1 MLQLTFFRNPR
12 FSVASGAIGIAFF
25 ALFGAIFATTQFLQD
40 AHGYSALEAGAA
52 MVPVAFG
59 LMMGAGSS
67 TLRLVPHLGTTR
79 VVMTGLLGL
88 SGMLATTLLWGPD
101 MPYWP
106 IGLWFFFVAFSMGWV
121 MAPST
126 ASVMGSVPP
135 EKSGVASAMNDVTRQ
150 VGGALGVAVI
160 GSVISTIYAS
170 RVGDDTAALPES
182 ARAAAEDSV
191 GQANAVA
198 ATMGDADGASL
209 ASAAADAYTGALGIG
224 LTVAGVLALIGAV
237 LVKRWLPARQQP
249 SEVELAELPDEEPVR
264 KAA

>member
-1 MLQLTFFRNPR
+1 
-12 FSVASGAIGIAFF
+12 
-25 ALFGAIFATTQFLQD
+25 
-40 AHGYSALEAGAA
+40 

-59 LMMGAGSS
+59 LLVGAGSS

-79 VVMTGLLGL
+79 VVTAGLLGL
-88 SGMLATTLLWGPD
+88 GGMLATTLLWGPD

-106 IGLWFFFVAFSMGWV
+106 IGLWFFLVALSMGWV

-126 ASVMGSVPP
+126 ASVMGSVPA

-160 GSVISTIYAS
+160 GSVISTVYAS
-170 RVGDDTAALPES
+170 RVADDTASLPES
-182 ARAAAEDSV
+182 SRVAAEDSV

-198 ATMGDADGASL
+198 ATLGGADGAGL

-224 LTVAGVLALIGAV
+224 LTVSAALALVGALAV
-237 LVKRWLPARQQP
+237 RRWLPGRQEP
-249 SEVELAELPDEEPVR
+249 DAELELVREEPAR
-264 KAA
+264 EAA